1 MSLLYELVIF
11 TAAMPDYANWVIDTI
26 DPTKLIKFRLFRQH
40 TIRDD
45 ILFLKDLG
53 RLGRSL
59 SKVIIID
66 NVAENFSL

>member
-1 MSLLYELVIF
+1 
-11 TAAMPDYANWVIDTI
+11 MPDYANWVIDTI
-26 DPTKLIKFRLFRQH
+26 DPTKLINFRLFRHH

-45 ILFLKDLG
+45 MLFLKDLS

-66 NVAENFSL
+66 NVEENFSL